1 MRYLHS
7 IFFILISNISVTAQS
22 FNWVFH
28 AGDHINDYTTAMAT
42 DNFGN
47 TYIAGVAADGSFGNI
62 QMPFLGYYLAK
73 LDSTGSI
80 VWTRHIDNQYVQTQ
94 EILIDTNGDIIV
106 AGYFSNDINHQGFYV
121 NNQFAAIGSSFVMKY
136 NANGS
141 LIWGKAFHPGPTGG
155 KTTTWAATL
164 DSNNDIYLAGFTNI
178 YVRENNSPITPS
190 VVGKKDMFILKLN
203 SSGNTVW
210 AKLGGGTE
218 DDEAVDIAFYNNH
231 LYVLGNVQSST
242 MQFDTVTANLAS
254 AGVAKPILVKYSL
267 DGDVESV
274 KTLADVDVIQ
284 ERIEISSS
292 GSIYTLGRVF
302 GTVIFYPND
311 TIQASSI
318 GDGYIARH
326 DLEGS
331 CLWVRKI
338 GAEYNPSK
346 WTNRDFITDANDN
359 IYIVNNF
366 YQNFTTETFSLSAT
380 GPGYL
385 SDIYIAKYNEIGYP
399 QWAQSGGSTEFD
411 YGGNIRFDYQNR
423 LVVSGH
429 YQGLSATFGG
439 ITFPNNSGNNNA
451 DFFVTSVNNILPD
464 TCPVITLPVIA
475 PKTSFCEGDSVE
487 LKINNNPYAI
497 FLQWYKDGV
506 PIPEATDNRIYAKE
520 AGIYT
525 VGINENT
532 ACLLSSTDV
541 QLTELL
547 YPTLE
552 LPEDTIIC
560 PEDMI
565 DVTAITNAPT
575 ISWSNGDTTTTTTLL
590 ANEIGIATVS
600 LNGCE
605 LSDTV
610 IAGPRLFPD
619 IQLTKNEIS
628 TLTASGGIFYEW
640 YFEDSLILSGTDS
653 IFQALEYG
661 TYQVTGYDEFECKK
675 TVSIDIDFTNCQE
688 IMIYP
693 NPSNGVFT
701 IRAIPEKIESII
713 IYNTIGQ
720 IVYQHNEPLSSKELL
735 NLEAELSGGIYF
747 MSVKTANDCTVMQK
761 IIIRK

>member
-1 MRYLHS
+1 M
-7 IFFILISNISVTAQS
+7 
-22 FNWVFH
+22 
-28 AGDHINDYTTAMAT
+28 
-42 DNFGN
+42 
-47 TYIAGVAADGSFGNI
+47 
-62 QMPFLGYYLAK
+62 
-73 LDSTGSI
+73 
-80 VWTRHIDNQYVQTQ
+80 
-94 EILIDTNGDIIV
+94 
-106 AGYFSNDINHQGFYV
+106 
-121 NNQFAAIGSSFVMKY
+121 
-136 NANGS
+136 
-141 LIWGKAFHPGPTGG
+141 
-155 KTTTWAATL
+155 
-164 DSNNDIYLAGFTNI
+164 
-178 YVRENNSPITPS
+178 
-190 VVGKKDMFILKLN
+190 
-203 SSGNTVW
+203 
-210 AKLGGGTE
+210 
-218 DDEAVDIAFYNNH
+218 
-231 LYVLGNVQSST
+231 
-242 MQFDTVTANLAS
+242 
-254 AGVAKPILVKYSL
+254 
-267 DGDVESV
+267 
-274 KTLADVDVIQ
+274 
-284 ERIEISSS
+284 
-292 GSIYTLGRVF
+292 
-302 GTVIFYPND
+302 D
-311 TIQASSI
+311 TIQTTSNSI
-318 GDGYIARH
+318 GYVARH
-326 DLEGS
+326 DLEGN
-331 CLWVRKI
+331 CLWARKI
-338 GAEYNPSK
+338 GAGYNPSQ
-346 WTNRDFITDANDN
+346 WTNRDLTTDANDN

-366 YQNFTTETFSLSAT
+366 YQNFTTETFSLNASGT
-380 GPGYL
+380 TNPY
-385 SDIYIAKYNEIGYP
+385 DIYIAKYNEIGYP

-411 YGGNIRFDYQNR
+411 FGGNIKFDYQNR

-429 YQGLSATFGG
+429 YRGLSATFGG
-439 ITFPNNSGNNNA
+439 NTIPNNSGNNNV

-475 PKTSFCEGDSVE
+475 PQTSFCEGDSVE

-532 ACLLSSTDV
+532 ACLLSSTNV
-541 QLTELL
+541 QLTERL

-560 PEDMI
+560 PGDMI
-565 DVTAITNAPT
+565 DVTAITNAPS
-575 ISWSNGDTTTTTTLL
+575 ILWSNGDTTTTTTLFS
-590 ANEIGIATVS
+590 NEIGIATVS

-661 TYQVTGYDEFECKK
+661 TYQVTGYDEFGCKK
-675 TVSIDIDFTNCQE
+675 TVSIDINFTNCQE

-693 NPSNGVFT
+693 NPSSGVFT

-720 IVYQHNEPLSSKELL
+720 IVYQHDETLSSKELL

-747 MSVKTANDCTVMQK
+747 ISVKTANDCTVMQK